1 MPIPLTDLQGINPT
15 SIIELFELEL
25 DKDLHGTQALGWAVW
40 TSNTKLQVGDER
52 RATTNQTSGLV
63 FRVKTAVNNCK
74 TGSGEPSSWPTTA
87 GGTVTDNEIT
97 WEGVVPTYYFHNGA
111 ASNDA
116 AYLRFGGQA
125 YQRLPIEAE
134 GFEYRVGKT
143 GTLPRP
149 TVRISNLFNTV
160 TAILNEVNEETTGN
174 DLTGAKLTR
183 RRTLAKYIDY
193 ENFGTEGFIISA
205 DDSGIA
211 TEDDGTIQMEELADP
226 SMPDATQQL
235 PEEIYYID
243 RKSLET
249 RNMVEFELASAF
261 DLAGVRVTKR
271 QCLPAEFPG
280 IGTFV

>member
-1 MPIPLTDLQGINPT
+1 MPIPLTALQGINPT
-15 SIIELFELEL
+15 SVIELFELEL
-25 DKDLHGTQALGWAVW
+25 DKDLHGNQALGWAVW
-40 TSNTKLQVGDER
+40 PANEKLQVGDER
-52 RATTNQTSGLV
+52 RASNTQSSGFV
-63 FRVKTAVNNCK
+63 FRVKTAVENCRS
-74 TGSGEPSSWPTTA
+74 GPGEPSWPTTL
-87 GGTVTDNEIT
+87 GGTVTDNELT
-97 WEGVVPTYYFHNGA
+97 WEAVIPTYYFHNGA

-134 GFEYRVGKT
+134 GFEYKGGKT
-143 GTLPRP
+143 GALPRP

-183 RRTLAKYIDY
+183 IRTLAQYIDY
-193 ENFGTEGFIISA
+193 ENFGTEGFVVSD

-226 SMPDATQQL
+226 STPDVTQQM
-235 PEEIYYID
+235 PQEIYYID

-249 RNMVEFELASAF
+249 REVVEFELASAF
-261 DLAGVRVTKR
+261 DLAGIRVPKR
-271 QCLPAEFPG
+271 QCLPEDFPG